1 MSITGMTT
9 KYCIVFQSTECPE
22 LCHECRFCVMGGRQ
36 RVPFLQRS
44 SFPQIRLFSRQK
56 ALQRV
61 GQDSLAPTEEVSVLN
76 RPNSVRQS
84 FLLHEIKDPRA
95 FLTLT
100 GVISGRQR
108 LQTQTHTEG
117 TFRPPSARDPHSCRG
132 ILTTANG
139 LFGRWWVLQ

>member
-22 LCHECRFCVMGGRQ
+22 LCHESWFCVMGGRQ

-44 SFPQIRLFSRQK
+44 SYPQIRLFSRQK

-76 RPNSVRQS
+76 RPNSLKTVFS
-84 FLLHEIKDPRA
+84 FARIKRPKNIPDPERSHLRSA
-95 FLTLT
+95 EVTNT
-100 GVISGRQR
+100 NTYRGHIQAPKCKGPSY
-108 LQTQTHTEG
+108 LQ
-117 TFRPPSARDPHSCRG
+117 RDPHDSR
-132 ILTTANG
+132 
-139 LFGRWWVLQ
+139 